1 MARSE
6 IVRVR
11 LTNEEKAALERLC
24 EDGRSASEVIRL
36 LFRDRCALPL
46 LLSEADHAV
55 LKSNAA
61 ALEGIAGDLRRAVR
75 LMNEG
80 EPRFEPAMF
89 AALVAVLEEM
99 DALRQIV
106 DGCLRS
112 PSAEKAGA
120 NHGV

>member
-11 LTNEEKAALERLC
+11 LTDEEKAALDRLC

-46 LLSEADHAV
+46 PLSTADHAA
-55 LKSNAA
+55 LSSNAA
-61 ALEGIAGDLRRAVR
+61 ALEEIAGDLRRTVR

-80 EPRFEPAMF
+80 ASRFEPAMF
-89 AALVAVLEEM
+89 AALVAVLDEM
-99 DALRQIV
+99 DALRQII

-112 PSAEKAGA
+112 LSAAKARA